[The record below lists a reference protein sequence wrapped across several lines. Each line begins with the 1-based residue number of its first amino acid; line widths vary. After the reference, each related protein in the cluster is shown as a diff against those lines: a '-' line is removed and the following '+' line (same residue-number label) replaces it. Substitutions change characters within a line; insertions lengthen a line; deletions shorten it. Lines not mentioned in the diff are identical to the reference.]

1 MMGIFRFLSTFR
13 GKIDPDPD
21 TFIHALVCTYYRGYT
36 VLEGNTGDWSL

>member
-13 GKIDPDPD
+13 GKIDPDI
-21 TFIHALVCTYYRGYT
+21 FAHALVCSYYRGYT